1 VLFPVSCREQQAL
14 APRRQAYFCANCEAS
29 PQMLYSLHMKA
40 HVWVMPKRSVLDPQG
55 QTIQHALSGLG
66 YSQVADV
73 RQGKFFVL
81 NLDGWNRE
89 EAQKQLE
96 RISKE
101 VLANPV
107 IEEYRFEIV
116 D

>member
-1 VLFPVSCREQQAL
+1 
-14 APRRQAYFCANCEAS
+14 
-29 PQMLYSLHMKA
+29 
-40 HVWVMPKRSVLDPQG
+40 
-55 QTIQHALSGLG
+55 
-66 YSQVADV
+66 V

-89 EAQKQLE
+89 EAQTQVE

-107 IEEYRFEIV
+107 IEEFRFEIV
-116 D
+116 E

>member
-1 VLFPVSCREQQAL
+1 
-14 APRRQAYFCANCEAS
+14 
-29 PQMLYSLHMKA
+29 MKA
-40 HVWVMPKRSVLDPQG
+40 HVWVMPKRTVLDPQG

-66 YSQVADV
+66 YSQVSDV

-81 NLDGWNRE
+81 NLDGWSQA
-89 EAQKQLE
+89 EAQKQLD

-107 IEEYRFEIV
+107 IEEYRFEILE
-116 D
+116 